1 VSQSRRVFRTKDTTK
16 RAKDRRR
23 IKRGIY
29 LLPSLFTSLS
39 LFCGFYSVT
48 ASFNEKFIYASW
60 AIILAAVFDAIDGR
74 IARLTHSVS
83 EFGEQY
89 DSLSDMISFGIAP
102 GILVYTWALQP
113 FGRWGWL
120 AAFLYVIC
128 VALRLA
134 RFNLKTSSIENRYF
148 QGLPSPSSAAMVA
161 TTVIIFYSLGIAEM
175 KNVTI
180 PLLTC
185 MLALLMVSTLK
196 YHTFKE
202 FDFRRRMPFNV
213 LVACI
218 FLLIIFL
225 GKPKVLLFTG
235 AVLYTLSGP
244 VGFLFGMRSKKH
256 NSEAADEA
264 SEYTKGSHA
273 GDSHGKA

>member
-1 VSQSRRVFRTKDTTK
+1 VSQLRSDFRRKNTTK

-23 IKRGIY
+23 IRRGIY
-29 LLPSLFTSLS
+29 ILPSIFTSLS

-48 ASFNEKFIYASW
+48 ASFNENYIYASW

-83 EFGEQY
+83 KFGEHY
-89 DSLSDMISFGIAP
+89 DSLADMISFGIAP
-102 GILVYTWALQP
+102 GILMYNWALQP

-134 RFNLKTSSIENRYF
+134 RFNLKSSSLENRYF
-148 QGLPSPSSAAMVA
+148 QGLPSPPSAAMVA
-161 TTVIIFYSLGIAEM
+161 TTVIIFYSLDIAEI
-175 KNVTI
+175 KNITI

-202 FDFRRRMPFNV
+202 FNFRRRLPFNV

-235 AVLYTLSGP
+235 VVLYTLSGP
-244 VGFLFGMRSKKH
+244 VGFLFGMRSKK
-256 NSEAADEA
+256 NNPEATDEA
-264 SEYTKGSHA
+264 NGYTKV
-273 GDSHGKA
+273 